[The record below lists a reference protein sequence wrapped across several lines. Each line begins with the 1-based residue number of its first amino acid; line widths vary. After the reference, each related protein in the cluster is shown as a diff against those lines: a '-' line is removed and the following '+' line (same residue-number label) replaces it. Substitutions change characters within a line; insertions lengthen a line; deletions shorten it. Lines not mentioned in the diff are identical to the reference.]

1 MYLGIS
7 LSSGGARGFYQ
18 LGALHAAEC
27 NGLLS
32 KTKYYAG
39 TSIGSIIAMLL
50 AIGWNA
56 LELFTTLCTDN
67 YLDTMDLSWNVNRA
81 VERFGLLSMEQLRSY
96 LKKLVIHKYGGI
108 PTLKQLYDQKNRV
121 FLCAAYRLKHVEP
134 CVYFNYKTH
143 PDINVVEACILSSN
157 IPFLFES
164 LQYNGDYYIDG
175 GLFDH
180 NPLKYLQ
187 RFITEDENEHLSQT
201 HKILCVSL
209 NARTSTTQEED
220 DDDEKKQTAIS
231 SMVEYVKEVMLVS
244 LFCQP
249 KIKSSE
255 YVDAINI
262 TSTDPTLVKLNVDN
276 KTRIQWFCAGLEQGL
291 VHFKEKK

>member
-27 NGLLS
+27 NGLL
-32 KTKYYAG
+32 KNTKYYAG

-50 AIGWNA
+50 AVGWNS
-56 LELFTTLCTDN
+56 LELFTTLCTDTF
-67 YLDTMDLSWNVNRA
+67 LDNLDMTWNINRA
-81 VERFGLLSMEQLRSY
+81 VEKYGLLSLDSLRTY
-96 LKKLVIHKYGGI
+96 LKKLVIHKYGGL
-108 PTLKQLYDQKNRV
+108 PTFKQLYEQTGKV
-121 FLCAAYRLKHVEP
+121 FTCAAYRLKHADP

-143 PDINVVEACILSSN
+143 PDLNVVEACILSSN

-180 NPLKYLQ
+180 NPIKFLQ
-187 RFITEDENEHLSQT
+187 QFIEECEEDALSST
-201 HKILCVSL
+201 RKLLCVSL
-209 NARTSTTQEED
+209 NTRSNPAKTGEEDEED
-220 DDDEKKQTAIS
+220 DKVNINS
-231 SMVEYVKEVMLVS
+231 IVEYAKEVMLVS

-249 KIKSSE
+249 KMKSTPL
-255 YVDAINI
+255 VDAINI
-262 TSTDPTLVKLNVDN
+262 TSTDPSLVKLNVDN

-291 VHFKEKK
+291 VYFKDKQ